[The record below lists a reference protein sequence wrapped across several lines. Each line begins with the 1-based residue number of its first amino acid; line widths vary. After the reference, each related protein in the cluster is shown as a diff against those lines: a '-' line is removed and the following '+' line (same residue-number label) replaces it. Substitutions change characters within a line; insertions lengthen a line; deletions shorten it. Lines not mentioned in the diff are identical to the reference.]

1 VTWGWLKSLLKWAA
15 PIVGE
20 AAKDYVEKKIGEKK

>member
-1 VTWGWLKSLLKWAA
+1 MTWGWLKKLIKWAA

-20 AAKDYVEKKIGEKK
+20 AVAKKLGAKGK